1 MKPSPVA
8 LRIWTLVAA
17 VLLAGAVVLAVLGQW
32 RAALVVLGPALV
44 VLGGTVAFR
53 GKEMGATSRQ
63 VREQKGPSMERRRL
77 LMRLGALGA
86 GLAGALIVVPG
97 ALQTGRAASRLGDTG
112 WRGGVPLVDSEG
124 RRIVAADI
132 TPGSLFTV
140 YPEDRQG
147 DSLAQGLLVGVE
159 PARVRLPEERSS
171 WAPDG
176 LLAYSKLCTH
186 MACPVGLYQPDAGTV
201 ECPCHQAVFDL
212 LVGGEALSG
221 PTRRPLPQLPL
232 VVHEDGFLV
241 AAGDFS
247 EFVGTGFWSAP

>member
-1 MKPSPVA
+1 MRPSSAFPVWA
-8 LRIWTLVAA
+8 SIAAAMLVAA
-17 VLLAGAVVLAVLGQW
+17 AVLAVLGEW
-32 RAALVVLGPALV
+32 RAAAVVVAPALV
-44 VLGGTVAFR
+44 VLGAAVAFR
-53 GKEMGATSRQ
+53 GRAMGITSREE
-63 VREQKGPSMERRRL
+63 REQKGPSMDRRRL

-86 GLAGALIVVPG
+86 GLAGGLVVVSG
-97 ALQTGRAASRLGDTG
+97 ALRTGRAASRLRDTG

-140 YPEDRQG
+140 YPEGRLG
-147 DSLAQGLLVGVE
+147 DPLGLGLLVGAE
-159 PARVRLPEERSS
+159 PARIRLPEERST

-186 MACPVGLYQPDAGTV
+186 MACPVGLYQPDVGTV

-212 LVGGEALSG
+212 LVGGEAIGG

-232 VVHEDGFLV
+232 VVHEDGYLV

-247 EFVGTGFWSAP
+247 DFVGTGFWSAP